1 MLCPECGAEVKEYF
15 TTCSLCG
22 KIIDREE
29 AFKKF
34 MAKGDEFFKSDEI
47 EKAIISYNR
56 ALDYKKDSED
66 IYIKLGNAYMK
77 KNDKKAATCYLKALS
92 YNFYN
97 DVTHNFLIT
106 FYSRFNKLEELKSW
120 YIQNKNKFNNDYIDK
135 FIKIIENTILFT
147 TEKSVKIGTKDDN
160 FFTNFK
166 ESIKSYL
173 LVNVV
178 SGVMLLLL
186 AAGFLLSFL
195 FKINISFFL
204 IFIGVFS
211 LISLVFITY
220 KKMKSIK
227 NLKKTKETQIDL
239 ENILKEIKKD

>member
-1 MLCPECGAEVKEYF
+1 MLCPECGAEIKEYF

-22 KIIDREE
+22 KIIDKED

-34 MAKGDEFFKSDEI
+34 MSKGDEFFKSNEI

-56 ALDYKKDSED
+56 ALDYKKDSEEL
-66 IYIKLGNAYMK
+66 YIKLGNAYMK
-77 KNDKKAATCYLKALS
+77 KNDKRTVTCYLKALS

-97 DVTHNFLIT
+97 DVTHNFLIA

-120 YIQNKNKFNNDYIDK
+120 YIQNKEKFDKDYIDK

-147 TEKSVKIGTKDDN
+147 TEKSVKIGTQDEN
-160 FFTNFK
+160 FFTNFTK
-166 ESIKSYL
+166 SIKTYL
-173 LVNVV
+173 FLNIVF
-178 SGVMLLLL
+178 GVILLLL

-220 KKMKSIK
+220 KKMKTIK
-227 NLKKTKETQIDL
+227 SLKKTKETEIDL